1 MSCLGGERE
10 REGEGGREGRGEEG
24 KEGNMKREITN
35 HVLYSSNMNH
45 TQAHRETGRQTD
57 AGVCDVQGMVIRVS
71 LDLDGEVLRG
81 AQS

>member
-1 MSCLGGERE
+1 MPWRRERE
-10 REGEGGREGRGEEG
+10 EGEGGREGRGEEG
-24 KEGNMKREITN
+24 KEGNMKREITSPN

-45 TQAHRETGRQTD
+45 TQAHRETDGRTD

-71 LDLDGEVLRG
+71 LDLDGEVLCG

>member
-1 MSCLGGERE
+1 MPWRRE
-10 REGEGGREGRGEEG
+10 REKEREEGRGEEG
-24 KEGNMKREITN
+24 KEENMKREITSTN

-45 TQAHRETGRQTD
+45 TQAHRETDGRTD

-71 LDLDGEVLRG
+71 LDLDGEVLCG

>member
-10 REGEGGREGRGEEG
+10 REKKEREEGRGEEG
-24 KEGNMKREITN
+24 KEGNMKREII
-35 HVLYSSNMNH
+35 SPNMNH
-45 TQAHRETGRQTD
+45 TQAHRETDGQTD

-71 LDLDGEVLRG
+71 LDLDGEVLCS